1 MGLFTKERELV
12 TEAKVRHLKLSDEQ
26 IIYVKA
32 SDFNY
37 NRDDLFDNTPVF
49 QYPSMNYNN

>member
-1 MGLFTKERELV
+1 MGLFSKERELV
-12 TEAKVRHLKLSDEQ
+12 TEAKARHLKISDEQ

>member
-1 MGLFTKERELV
+1 MV
-12 TEAKVRHLKLSDEQ
+12 SDEQ